1 MSTTTLDSVTNS
13 LAHLSTADTHSSG
26 SKKSSSKERDKS
38 PKHKEKQKEK
48 EKSKH
53 KSKHENGESSTKSD
67 GTGAR
72 KESPRKHKK
81 HDADEDPAK
90 KKQNQS
96 TNKHNEMNGH
106 NNNNMNSIINT
117 DPRLAKPAAA
127 EYEVPNFVNT
137 EPIENFYTIGR
148 EIGRSVIHLAYSLPR
163 IISPPVSNANYIQ
176 KNL

>member
-13 LAHLSTADTHSSG
+13 LAHLSTNEVPSTS
-26 SKKSSSKERDKS
+26 SKKSSGKERDKS

-53 KSKHENGESSTKSD
+53 KSKHENGESKSD
-67 GTGAR
+67 GTAAR
-72 KESPRKHKK
+72 KESPKK
-81 HDADEDPAK
+81 TKKNDAADEDPAK
-90 KKQNQS
+90 KKENQS

-117 DPRLAKPAAA
+117 DPRLAKPAAS

-137 EPIENFYTIGR
+137 EPIEKFYQIGR
-148 EIGRSVIHLAYSLPR
+148 EIGRLVIYIPYSLLR
-163 IISPPVSNANYIQ
+163 VISPRVSKLHP
-176 KNL
+176 KNLW